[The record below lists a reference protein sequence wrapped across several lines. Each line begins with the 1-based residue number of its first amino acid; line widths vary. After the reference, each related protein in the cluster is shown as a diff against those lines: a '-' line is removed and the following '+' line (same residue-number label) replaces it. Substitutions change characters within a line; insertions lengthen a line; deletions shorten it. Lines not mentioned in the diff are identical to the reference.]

1 MKQFVIMNVQQERKC
16 MFIVKDKNSKEVI
29 AICSRRKDAFAYFN
43 SNVENIT
50 YIIEE
55 VKK

>member
-1 MKQFVIMNVQQERKC
+1 
-16 MFIVKDKNSKEVI
+16 MFIVKDRNSKEVI

-43 SNVENIT
+43 SNVDKIT

-55 VKK
+55 VKKWVRIIMKN